1 MHNNTSFESKSET
14 ATLRQRLTPS
24 GGVSLLLGCACLLAV
39 MSQGVLAEGHSSFFD
54 AALVGIAMLVIV
66 GMDWALSRHYGESPP
81 RRLAALAVAVHVL
94 IVEAVTLVDGLTYTA
109 ILYLTI
115 PFPAFFLLGRR
126 TGLLLSGS
134 LLAWF
139 TLKFVL
145 LKPGWLTDPSV
156 LNTYLLLVISLTLI
170 VAMAQVVQ
178 RERANR
184 QRAEEL
190 LAQLEASHAQLARY
204 AQQVAELATMEERN
218 RLARDIHDSLGH
230 YLTVVGVQLEKALI
244 VHEDS
249 PAEALGAVRSA
260 KHMTDQALTDV
271 RRSVGAL
278 REQGTAFRLRPALEN
293 LRANVAG
300 LPLEVVLEISGDE
313 AGYSVQQLDALY
325 RAAQEGLTNIQKHA
339 RARKVNLCVE
349 LGAGQARLQLSD
361 DGVGLTND
369 PFANGG
375 YGLRGIRERLEL
387 VSGRMRLESA
397 PVAGTQMTVI
407 VPRLPGQN
415 E

>member
-1 MHNNTSFESKSET
+1 MQDSALPKPQPIIIP
-14 ATLRQRLTPS
+14 RRPRLTPS

-39 MSQGVLAEGHSSFFD
+39 LAQGHGSFAD
-54 AALVGIAMLVIV
+54 AALVGAATLVIV
-66 GMDWALSRHYGESPP
+66 GMDWALARRYGESPSG
-81 RRLAALAVAVHVL
+81 RLAALAVAVHVL
-94 IVEAVTLVDGLTYTA
+94 TVEAVTLVDGLTYTA

-126 TGLLLSGS
+126 AGLLLSSG

-145 LKPGWLTDPSV
+145 FKPGWLTDPAT

-170 VAMAQVVQ
+170 LVMAQVVQ

-184 QRAEEL
+184 QQAEEL
-190 LAQLEASHAQLARY
+190 LTQLEASHKQLARY
-204 AQQVAELATMEERN
+204 TEQVAEMATMAERN

-260 KHMTDQALTDV
+260 KRMTDQALTDV

-278 REQGTAFRLRPALEN
+278 REQGTPFRLRPALDN

-300 LPLEVVLEISGDE
+300 LPLEVALEVSGDE
-313 AGYSVQQLDALY
+313 AGYSTQQLDALY

-339 RARKVNLCVE
+339 RARRVSLCVE
-349 LGAGQARLQLSD
+349 LGAEQALLQLRD
-361 DGVGLTND
+361 DGIGFSGD
-369 PFANGG
+369 PLANGG

-397 PVAGTQMTVI
+397 PGAGTQMTVI
-407 VPRLPGQN
+407 VPRLPGRN
-415 E
+415 ERRA